1 MLFLAVPDKDKTFD
15 RRRPATSLDHLV
27 RDYQNGP
34 EWSRFDHYLEWASL
48 KENLPEERAN
58 AHARDLMAAEY
69 RIHFHVWRK
78 ADFLSVLDY
87 LRITLHQPFI
97 VREAAQ
103 GRHEF
108 IVILQKS
115 LL

>member
-1 MLFLAVPDKDKTFD
+1 
-15 RRRPATSLDHLV
+15 
-27 RDYQNGP
+27 
-34 EWSRFDHYLEWASL
+34 
-48 KENLPEERAN
+48 
-58 AHARDLMAAEY
+58 MAAEY

-103 GRHEF
+103 GWHEF